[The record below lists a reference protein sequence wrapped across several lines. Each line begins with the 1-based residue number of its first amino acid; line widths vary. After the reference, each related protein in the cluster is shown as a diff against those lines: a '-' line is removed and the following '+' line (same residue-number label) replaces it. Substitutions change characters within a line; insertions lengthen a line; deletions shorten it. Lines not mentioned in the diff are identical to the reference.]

1 MNKVTADDIENKDLI
16 LVVEDEMFIAMEL
29 ERVLED
35 GGFLVQGPAASVSA
49 ALDLLEQESPKAAVL
64 DFNLGREKVTPVAL
78 KLQSLGI
85 PFVLTSATTEAELA
99 RYEVLA
105 AAPNLG
111 KPTDMQRLVEA
122 VRAFRA

>member
-49 ALDLLEQESPKAAVL
+49 ALDLLEQESPQAAVL

-85 PFVLTSATTEAELA
+85 PFVLTSASTEAEIA

-105 AAPNLG
+105 SATNLG
-111 KPTDMQRLVEA
+111 KPTDMKRLVEA

>member
-1 MNKVTADDIENKDLI
+1 MNKVTADDIDNKDLI

-49 ALDLLEQESPKAAVL
+49 ALDLLEQECPKAAVL

-85 PFVLTSATTEAELA
+85 PFVLTSATTESELA

-105 AAPNLG
+105 TATNLG

>member
-1 MNKVTADDIENKDLI
+1 MNKVTADDIDNKDLI

-49 ALDLLEQESPKAAVL
+49 ALDLLEQECPKAAVL

-85 PFVLTSATTEAELA
+85 PFVLTSASTEAEIA

-105 AAPNLG
+105 SATNLG
-111 KPTDMQRLVEA
+111 KPTDMKRLVEA